1 MVTRAN
7 GTKYFTNPLSFMRDN
22 HNNLAII
29 RSKSWK
35 TPTRPKVTIAIGIIS
50 KSKTSRYGN
59 GQIVLA
65 SDSQTTFG
73 SAKSLDTKKISV
85 VKFSNCSILVV
96 QAGSADL
103 ADRAIEIPKEKA
115 KELPMEDYETAA
127 NLVQKAG

>member
-1 MVTRAN
+1 
-7 GTKYFTNPLSFMRDN
+7 
-22 HNNLAII
+22 
-29 RSKSWK
+29 
-35 TPTRPKVTIAIGIIS
+35 VTIAIGIIS